1 MVSTLLFAGILGAN
15 AAAPSLSPAWYSTTA
30 DYTLSWWADGWR
42 GRDAQGR
49 RLLDFQTG
57 SYGMSFDP
65 LALRLVGLGRLS
77 GDRTYEAAAKGDGR
91 AIEALPKASLAIT
104 AAMGGCVYRAVRAGG
119 SIKTIKSYL
128 DYANYPI
135 RLIEGGRFLQR
146 YDILELEFEDDQGRK
161 LPAVGRL
168 EIVAWPG
175 RLSFVAHL
183 DRTDARL
190 SVRIE
195 AGETKVT
202 GEGRPFAGTPDFV
215 PGGQIASVDY
225 YPSADGAKEESE
237 DVQVVAT
244 NLNAP
249 GGRLKSSFDATHGWH
264 KVQMDPTEWSEADD
278 INRLDR
284 IQVSLDN
291 PTDLPKTVRLLFERD
306 KTVGGLTGMVPMI
319 RTVDGTPTA
328 VPMQVS
334 KNWPKAHDSNDV
346 EYGPWAR
353 HLTVLHLPA
362 HTKSSFE
369 FDVTYGMWG
378 GVPGASHD
386 QLCLVGWGYN
396 GAWDVAALGCWG
408 ESICYEPEMSQ
419 DRGFVDDFR
428 PLMVW
433 SNSGARRKWFWT
445 NNVGGGDVLVYLD
458 PSGKRQHFSRV
469 RTAYLSHGP
478 NLSDVLYA
486 GETQDGNVRARV
498 EVLTP
503 RSDDIN
509 RSLHH
514 LRYDVVR
521 RTPFSRLAFYQLGA
535 DRYNDTQFERLAMG
549 TETGLKEEWG
559 FTKGGLKYDRQRV
572 LGSGR
577 VNWVSLHQ
585 ADFDRKNGPSANRGL
600 IVRSWKARL
609 GGKEVPNPSFS
620 FYGTEDQRP
629 GMNVELS
636 PPPGVKELLPG
647 DYVEATVE
655 VLAMP
660 TAADDYYGP
669 NEGLQRALTLGANT
683 WRPIFREAA
692 QGAVVAK
699 AEVGTLRQSLPV
711 EVSCANDRAKAT
723 LIGGLAYIPV
733 RFSGLRRCDGLRLFV
748 TQGGKRS
755 LVDQSLHGK
764 DFWQTERDPVS
775 GLYTVTY
782 NVPANEAGD
791 RKTVVELTGAP

>member
-1 MVSTLLFAGILGAN
+1 MIPTLLLVGLSGFG
-15 AAAPSLSPAWYSTTA
+15 AAAPSLSPAWYPTGA
-30 DYTLSWWADGWR
+30 DYSLSWWADGWR
-42 GRDAQGR
+42 GRDPQGR
-49 RLLDFQTG
+49 RILDFRTG
-57 SYGMSFDP
+57 SYGMAFDP
-65 LALRLVGLGRLS
+65 LSLKLVGLGGLPRLP
-77 GDRTYEAAAKGDGR
+77 YEGAAKGDR
-91 AIEALPKASLAIT
+91 RELEALPKASLVV
-104 AAMGGCVYRAVRAGG
+104 AATVGGRVYRAVRAGE
-119 SIKTIKSYL
+119 SIKSMKSYL

-146 YDILELEFEDDQGRK
+146 YDVLELEFEDEQGRRLAAK
-161 LPAVGRL
+161 GRL
-168 EIVAWPG
+168 EIVAWPD

-183 DRTDARL
+183 DRQDARL
-190 SVRIE
+190 SVRLE
-195 AGETKVT
+195 AGETRRT
-202 GEGRPFAGTPDFV
+202 GEGKPFGGTPDYV
-215 PGGQIASVDY
+215 PAGQVASVDF
-225 YPSADGAKEESE
+225 YPEAAGQELEAG
-237 DVQVVAT
+237 DVRLGAT
-244 NLNAP
+244 NLHSPQGPLRAA
-249 GGRLKSSFDATHGWH
+249 FDPTHGWYR
-264 KVQMDPTEWSEADD
+264 VQMDPTEWNEADD

-291 PTDLPKTVRLLFERD
+291 PTDSPKTVRLLFERD

-319 RTVDGTPTA
+319 RTVDGDPTG

-353 HLTVLHLPA
+353 HFTVLHLPA

-386 QLCLVGWGYN
+386 QLCLIGWGYN

-408 ESICYEPEMSQ
+408 ESICYEAEMSQ
-419 DRGFVDDFR
+419 DRGFIDDFR

-433 SNSGARRKWFWT
+433 SNRGVRQKWFWT

-458 PSGKRQHFSRV
+458 PAGRRQHFSRV
-469 RTAYLSHGP
+469 RTAYLEHGP
-478 NLSDVLYA
+478 NLSRVLYA
-486 GETQDGNVRARV
+486 GDTQDGNVRVRV
-498 EVLTP
+498 EAMTP

-509 RSLHH
+509 RALHH
-514 LRYDVVR
+514 LRYDVVK

-549 TETGLKEEWG
+549 TEAGLKDEWG
-559 FTKGGLKYDRQRV
+559 FVKGGLKYDRRYIS
-572 LGSGR
+572 GGGR

-585 ADFDRKNGPSANRGL
+585 AVFDPKAGPSANRGL

-669 NEGLQRALTLGANT
+669 NEGLRRALALGANT
-683 WRPIFREAA
+683 WKPIFREAA

-711 EVSCANDRAKAT
+711 EVSCANDRAKVT
-723 LIGGLAYIPV
+723 LVGGLAFIPI
-733 RFSGLRRCDGLRLFV
+733 RFSGLRRCDGPAPFPHPGRQAHSRRSEPAR
-748 TQGGKRS
+748 QGLLADGARFR
-755 LVDQSLHGK
+755 VRALHGHL
-764 DFWQTERDPVS
+764 QCSRE
-775 GLYTVTY
+775 
-782 NVPANEAGD
+782 
-791 RKTVVELTGAP
+791 